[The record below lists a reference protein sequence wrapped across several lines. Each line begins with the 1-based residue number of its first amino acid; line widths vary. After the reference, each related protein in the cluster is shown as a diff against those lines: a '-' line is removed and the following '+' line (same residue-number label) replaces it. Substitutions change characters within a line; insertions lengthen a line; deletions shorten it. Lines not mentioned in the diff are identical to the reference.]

1 MHIVPVF
8 SAAALLVLLVSVSGS
23 ARAAQTKPQ
32 SMEPLF
38 ELNPTSDADRS
49 AQTRTFP
56 TTDRKLLLAAS
67 ASVLQDMGFKITGGA
82 PAYGLLVG
90 EKTADV
96 PPTGVAHTVAEAA
109 LVTTTVLMSLLT
121 GEDMVTD
128 LPEQVQQRVHVSLHL
143 KPEPIAP
150 RSRTDIRISIDRDM
164 IYDNGVVVPDHTELP
179 SIYQEFFAK
188 LSKSVYLEGELP

>member
-1 MHIVPVF
+1 MLP
-8 SAAALLVLLVSVSGS
+8 AAGLLALLLGVASG
-23 ARAAQTKPQ
+23 AHADQTEPQ

-38 ELNPTSDADRS
+38 ESNPTSDADRT

-56 TTDRKLLLAAS
+56 TADRDLLLAAS
-67 ASVLQDMGFKITGGA
+67 TSVLQDMGFKVMGGS

-96 PPTGVAHTVAEAA
+96 PPPSVGHTIAEAA
-109 LVTTTVLMSLLT
+109 VVTTTLLMSLLS
-121 GEDMVTD
+121 GQDMVTD
-128 LPEQVQQRVHVSLHL
+128 LPEQVQQRVHVSLHMKAVPL
-143 KPEPIAP
+143 ACPV
-150 RSRTDIRISIDRDM
+150 RSEIRISIDRDM
-164 IYDNGVVVPDHTELP
+164 IYDNGSVIPDHTELP